1 MDKTLSTIAMI
12 TGVIGALLIALNIN
26 MFILGYSLFLSSS
39 ILWII
44 YSVRTRQM
52 NLFLMN
58 FVFTIIN
65 LIGLINFI

>member
-1 MDKTLSTIAMI
+1 MNKLLSTLAMI

-26 MFILGYSLFLSSS
+26 MFEVGYSLFLSSS
-39 ILWII
+39 VLWVV
-44 YSVRTRQM
+44 YSVKTKQM

-58 FVFTIIN
+58 IVFTVIN